1 LLLDNPTANLDAE
14 TEAALLETIVRVRHG
29 RTLVIATQQLA
40 VGRYVDRLIT
50 LGDDPDADDRSLA
63 HAGTTEKGQA
73 GE

>member
-1 LLLDNPTANLDAE
+1 MLD
-14 TEAALLETIVRVRHG
+14 TIVRVRHG

-40 VGRYVDRLIT
+40 VGRYTDRVIT
-50 LGDDPDADDRSLA
+50 LGDVPDADDRSLA